1 MIELA
6 AGSRPKGSDS
16 APGPFAWVRRQFPRQ
31 VAWGRRRLAPRTPR
45 GFWLTFTALVG
56 ALAALAFGAV
66 TQDVVGHDGM
76 AVHDPHVTAW
86 MVAHRAGWLTSV
98 LRVITW
104 LGSTA
109 VIIPLGVIV
118 GVFYV
123 LRRRRWQPL
132 ALLAAAVA
140 GAVSLYDIVKPLTGR
155 LRPPSA
161 IWIGHYSGAAF
172 PSGHAAQSVA
182 FYAMLAI
189 VLGAGRSPRAK
200 TVLWSVAALVAL
212 AVGGSRIYLGA
223 HWLTDVLGG
232 YALGASWVATVVTV
246 MLAASSRGTGGAE
259 LADSGHESRR
269 PADKTP
275 TDEPGAGASTVP
287 HGCGLTGGHD
297 AWVRRPGRGHRA
309 WGLPGREQG
318 G

>member
-1 MIELA
+1 MMEPA
-6 AGSRPKGSDS
+6 AGSRG
-16 APGPFAWVRRQFPRQ
+16 V
-31 VAWGRRRLAPRTPR
+31 APRTPR
-45 GFWLTFTALVG
+45 RFWLTFTVSVG

-66 TQDVVGHDGM
+66 TRDVVGHDGM

-86 MVAHRAGWLTSV
+86 MVAHRTEWLTDF

-109 VIIPLGVIV
+109 VIVPLGVIV
-118 GVFYV
+118 GGFFV

-140 GAVSLYDIVKPLTGR
+140 GAVGLYNIVKPLIGR
-155 LRPPSA
+155 PRPPPT

-189 VLGAGRSPRAK
+189 VLGAGRSPRVK
-200 TVLWSVAALVAL
+200 TVLWSAAALVTL

-232 YALGASWVATVVTV
+232 YALGASWVATVVIV
-246 MLAASSRGTGGAE
+246 MLAASSRGTGRAE
-259 LADSGHESRR
+259 LAGSGHESRR
-269 PADKTP
+269 PADQTP
-275 TDEPGAGASTVP
+275 TEEPGTDASTVP
-287 HGCGLTGGHD
+287 HGCGLTGGGHHR
-297 AWVRRPGRGHRA
+297 WSRSVNRPCRGGRPWHI
-309 WGLPGREQG
+309 REVPWLG
-318 G
+318 CKRFRPR